1 MRIVFDE
8 ELYTGNEL
16 IDNEHKELI
25 DRVNK
30 LVESCENGKE
40 KVTAVKTLDFLMDY
54 TEFHFSDEE
63 KLQQEV
69 GYDKLEQHKGQHEDF
84 KKSVDELRQMLEEE
98 EGPTDAFVQAVN
110 KNISQWLVNHI
121 QGWDKAVAEYIR
133 SKYYLK
139 NSVFSGWQIFV
150 NGLIGKEIK

>member
-8 ELYTGNEL
+8 ALYTGNEL

-54 TEFHFSDEE
+54 TDFHFSDEE
-63 KLQQEV
+63 KLQQEA
-69 GYDKLEQHKGQHEDF
+69 GDR
-84 KKSVDELRQMLEEE
+84 KSV
-98 EGPTDAFVQAVN
+98 V
-110 KNISQWLVNHI
+110 
-121 QGWDKAVAEYIR
+121 
-133 SKYYLK
+133 
-139 NSVFSGWQIFV
+139 
-150 NGLIGKEIK
+150 

>member
-1 MRIVFDE
+1 VRIVFDE

-133 SKYYLK
+133 NK
-139 NSVFSGWQIFV
+139 
-150 NGLIGKEIK
+150 

>member
-133 SKYYLK
+133 NK
-139 NSVFSGWQIFV
+139 
-150 NGLIGKEIK
+150 

>member
-8 ELYTGNEL
+8 ALYTGNEL

-54 TEFHFSDEE
+54 TDFHFSDEE

-69 GYDKLEQHKGQHEDF
+69 GYDKLEQHKVQHEDF

-98 EGPTDAFVQAVN
+98 EGPTDAFVEAVN

-121 QGWDKAVAEYIR
+121 QGWDKAVAEFIR
-133 SKYYLK
+133 AK
-139 NSVFSGWQIFV
+139 
-150 NGLIGKEIK
+150 

>member
-69 GYDKLEQHKGQHEDF
+69 GYDKL
-84 KKSVDELRQMLEEE
+84 
-98 EGPTDAFVQAVN
+98 
-110 KNISQWLVNHI
+110 
-121 QGWDKAVAEYIR
+121 
-133 SKYYLK
+133 
-139 NSVFSGWQIFV
+139 
-150 NGLIGKEIK
+150 

>member
-69 GYDKLEQHKGQHEDF
+69 GYDKLEQHKGQHEDL

-133 SKYYLK
+133 NK
-139 NSVFSGWQIFV
+139 
-150 NGLIGKEIK
+150 

>member
-1 MRIVFDE
+1 VRIVFDE
-8 ELYTGNEL
+8 ALYTGNEL

-54 TEFHFSDEE
+54 TDFHFSDEE

-69 GYDKLEQHKGQHEDF
+69 GYDKLEQHKVQHEDF

-98 EGPTDAFVQAVN
+98 EGPTDAFVEAVN

-121 QGWDKAVAEYIR
+121 QGWDKAVAEFIR
-133 SKYYLK
+133 AK
-139 NSVFSGWQIFV
+139 
-150 NGLIGKEIK
+150 

>member
-84 KKSVDELRQMLEEE
+84 KKSVDELRQMIEEE

-133 SKYYLK
+133 NK
-139 NSVFSGWQIFV
+139 
-150 NGLIGKEIK
+150 

>member
-8 ELYTGNEL
+8 ELHTGNEL

-121 QGWDKAVAEYIR
+121 QSWDKAVAEYIR
-133 SKYYLK
+133 NK
-139 NSVFSGWQIFV
+139 
-150 NGLIGKEIK
+150 

>member
-98 EGPTDAFVQAVN
+98 EGDR
-110 KNISQWLVNHI
+110 K
-121 QGWDKAVAEYIR
+121 
-133 SKYYLK
+133 
-139 NSVFSGWQIFV
+139 SVV
-150 NGLIGKEIK
+150 

>member
-69 GYDKLEQHKGQHEDF
+69 GYDKLEQHKGQLEDF

-133 SKYYLK
+133 NK
-139 NSVFSGWQIFV
+139 
-150 NGLIGKEIK
+150 

>member
-8 ELYTGNEL
+8 ALYTGNEL

-54 TEFHFSDEE
+54 TDFHFSDEE
-63 KLQQEV
+63 KLQQEA
-69 GYDKLEQHKGQHEDF
+69 GYDKLEQHKVQHEDF

-98 EGPTDAFVQAVN
+98 EGPTDAFVEAVN

-121 QGWDKAVAEYIR
+121 QGWDKAVAEFIR
-133 SKYYLK
+133 AK
-139 NSVFSGWQIFV
+139 
-150 NGLIGKEIK
+150 

>member
-121 QGWDKAVAEYIR
+121 QGWDKALAEYIR
-133 SKYYLK
+133 SK
-139 NSVFSGWQIFV
+139 
-150 NGLIGKEIK
+150 